1 MEPSRIF
8 YPTRWVNVR
17 SLVAVVACAVLLS
30 ADQGCQHIGAARA
43 GHMASSAG
51 SREMLSD
58 QDFLRGRAFDDGSE
72 MARRDQK
79 RAEDREWR
87 YRNPRWR
94 GSGRLGSSGYRR

>member
-8 YPTRWVNVR
+8 CPTRWVSVR
-17 SLVAVVACAVLLS
+17 SLVAVVACAVLLP

-51 SREMLSD
+51 SQMTLGD
-58 QDFLRGRAFDDGSE
+58 QDILRGRAFDDGSE

-94 GSGRLGSSGYRR
+94 GSGRLGSSRYRR

>member
-8 YPTRWVNVR
+8 RPARWVSVR

-51 SREMLSD
+51 GHATLGD

-72 MARRDQK
+72 MVRRDQK

-87 YRNPRWR
+87 YRNRRWS
-94 GSGRLGSSGYRR
+94 GSGRSGYGGYQR